1 MEVPMKPEQVHEVV
15 KAGYA
20 KIAREGTSCC
30 GPAQAEP
37 SCCGP
42 ASHAETAKNM
52 GYSEEDLQGPAA
64 SGNLGLGCGNPTAL
78 AALKPGETV
87 LDLGS
92 GAGFDA
98 LLAAPKL
105 GPRGRFIGV
114 DMTPEMLGRA
124 RTNAVRAGYANT
136 VEFREGFIE
145 DLPVASE
152 SVDVVIS
159 NCVIN
164 LSPDKAQVFR
174 EAYRVLKPGGRLAVS
189 DIVLTEALPEPVA
202 KLAESWLACLGGALT
217 EDAYL
222 GHIRAAGF
230 TQLELDR
237 TPAGS
242 LISPELQDP
251 VWQQAV
257 KAVGEERLR
266 ELAGRVFSYSI
277 TAVKPARNPA

>member
-1 MEVPMKPEQVHEVV
+1 MKTEDIHEIV
-15 KAGYA
+15 KAGYG
-20 KIAREGTSCC
+20 KIAREKTSCC
-30 GPAQAEP
+30 GPAEPEP

-42 ASHAETAKNM
+42 ASQEEAARKM

-78 AALKPGETV
+78 AELKPGETV

-98 LLAAPKL
+98 LIAAPKL
-105 GPRGRFIGV
+105 GPEGRFIGV
-114 DMTPEMLGRA
+114 DMTPQMLGRA
-124 RTNAVRAGYANT
+124 RTNAVQAGYANT

-145 DLPVASE
+145 DLPVASQ

-189 DIVLTEALPEPVA
+189 DIVLTEALPEEVA
-202 KLAESWLACLGGALT
+202 RLAESWLACLGGALS
-217 EDAYL
+217 EEAYL
-222 GHIRAAGF
+222 GHIRDAGF
-230 TQLELDR
+230 TQVRFDR

-251 VWQQAV
+251 VWKQAV
-257 KAVGEERLR
+257 EAVGEARLR

-277 TAVKPARNPA
+277 TAVKPARTEA